1 MLSFGG
7 LVEHECPRCRRPVEL
22 PLGALCDV
30 CRREIDARASR
41 LARLVAGVTTAM
53 LALYVWWRLPADPMR
68 MQQVVGGIGV
78 VAWYLLTY
86 LVVRRSSRE
95 LIK

>member
-7 LVEHECPRCRRPVEL
+7 LVEHECPRCRRPVQL

-30 CRREIDARASR
+30 CRREIEARASR
-41 LARLVAGVTTAM
+41 LARSVAGGTTVL
-53 LALYVWWRLPADPMR
+53 LALYVWWRMPPDPVP
-68 MQQVVGGIGV
+68 MQQMVGAIGV
-78 VAWYLLTY
+78 VVWYLLTY